1 MLVYQRV
8 TITSKRSFFCVDYQR
23 LTMFQNFGTD
33 WGWENQQQHTL
44 KKTWFVRSTHHKRM
58 RPNLTAR
65 QSVGAGNDT
74 RPPWVWSVSLTETQV
89 DIYSCSDGFL
99 YYLIDLIVLGTY
111 FCSFRNCAS
120 LFGNI
125 AIRHDTGVFNQKSAG
140 TFSMFQRTMSDVVYP
155 DVFHRWRSIY
165 AIYGYVWK

>member
-1 MLVYQRV
+1 MEH
-8 TITSKRSFFCVDYQR
+8 
-23 LTMFQNFGTD
+23 NH
-33 WGWENQQQHTL
+33 NQQKIIFLCGLSKIDHVRILAQIGVRKSATPYL

-74 RPPWVWSVSLTETQV
+74 RPPWFWSVSLTETQV

-99 YYLIDLIVLGTY
+99 YYLIVLGTY
-111 FCSFRNCAS
+111 FVGSEIVHLY

-125 AIRHDTGVFNQKSAG
+125 VIRHDTGVFNQKS
-140 TFSMFQRTMSDVVYP
+140 SEPLVCSSSSCDVVYP
-155 DVFHRWRSIY
+155 DVFHRWRSMYPIY
-165 AIYGYVWK
+165 CRGSILPCA